1 MTDADTVGQYHQYI
15 SIAIVTS
22 HHHVSVVVVVVVVVM
37 VRMQAALGLA
47 SAMLHH
53 VVAKTV
59 EVVGLIGMYKT
70 GCSGE
75 TGLVPYVLGSS

>member
-22 HHHVSVVVVVVVVVM
+22 HHHVSVVVVVVVVM

-59 EVVGLIGMYKT
+59 EIVGLIGMYKT

-75 TGLVPYVLGSS
+75 TGLVPHVPGSS